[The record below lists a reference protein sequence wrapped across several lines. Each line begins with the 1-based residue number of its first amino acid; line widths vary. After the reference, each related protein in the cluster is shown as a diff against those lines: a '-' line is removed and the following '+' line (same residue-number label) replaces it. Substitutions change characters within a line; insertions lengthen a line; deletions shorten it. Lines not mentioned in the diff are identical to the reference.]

1 MNEIKLESTPAWINP
16 GDICYTIQPQRRHNM
31 NGDIYT
37 ISIKY
42 TFTFYAYITGNFRN
56 YNFIEYIGL
65 STAST
70 NEFVSAIKYVLK

>member
-1 MNEIKLESTPAWINP
+1 
-16 GDICYTIQPQRRHNM
+16 M

-56 YNFIEYIGL
+56 YNFIDYLKPKYSGFDFFLYDTTICTTSDEM
-65 STAST
+65 
-70 NEFVSAIKYVLK
+70 EFIR